1 VVLLSTPLSKLVF
14 EGSYRIWFD
23 KDSNII
29 KEYDEFR
36 GNFSGDDTFF
46 VAFSENSNKNTIFN
60 PKAINTISELT
71 YQFED
76 IDGVDDVSSLTNYNY
91 MSDENDNFRVEEFI
105 EDYDDTQEL
114 LSKQKIALKDNLI
127 LNQLISKD
135 GKTTA
140 IAIRLSE
147 DIGSDEEVNI
157 HVFEQIKS
165 ITNKMKSTTGYD
177 FYISGN
183 PAITASLVLVSQRDA
198 MILMP
203 LAVVIVV
210 AILFLLFRS
219 FVGVVV
225 PSIVIVFTF
234 LTVLSIQMIL
244 GYKLN
249 NFTVNIPSFVSAIAI
264 ADAMHLYLAW
274 VYYKLKSKS
283 QNNSIK
289 NTNNKECV
297 RLALSNNILPIF
309 FTSLTT
315 AIGFASLGLSQIEPI
330 STLGIAI
337 SSSAFLAFI
346 FSITVAPALLLILK
360 DDYKVKELKF
370 LNLLHTKGYGKFIS
384 NNDKKIVAIFML
396 LFIIIGYGLNYTK
409 VDSNSIKYFNKDT
422 VVRSGSDYIQDHLT
436 GAMIYEIIID
446 SGSKDGIKNREF
458 LSTIEKFENE
468 LYANFPNVRF
478 STSIKD
484 ILVRMQKVLNPNN
497 KDFLPQ
503 SQNLIAQYLL
513 LYNMNL
519 PQGKTTND
527 KIDSEYSKI
536 RLTINSD
543 IQDTSKDLAMISWIN
558 NWWKNNTKY
567 SSEVQGQTTI
577 FAYMQKSVSDTL
589 IVSIGF
595 TLIIVLSLMLLI
607 FKNLKMTM
615 LFILPNIAPIV
626 LVAGLM
632 GYAGITIDIGVA
644 ISASVILGIAV
655 DDSIHF
661 FSKYFQAK
669 ENLKLNF
676 EDSIDYVI
684 QNSANAMILT
694 TFILSFTFAIFL
706 LSSFIPNNN
715 FAIVTITAL
724 NIALMLDLVLLP
736 ALLSLMNKRG

>member
-1 VVLLSTPLSKLVF
+1 VVLLSTSLSKLAF

-46 VAFSENSNKNTIFN
+46 VAFSENRNKNTIFN

-219 FVGVVV
+219 FVGVIV

-396 LFIIIGYGLNYTK
+396 LFIIMGYGLNYTK
-409 VDSNSIKYFNKDT
+409 VDSNSIKYFDKDT

-458 LSTIEKFENE
+458 LSTIVKFEDE
-468 LYANFPNVRF
+468 LYTNFPNVRF

-607 FKNLKMTM
+607 LKNLKMTM